1 MICRDLVNRIYTQPR
16 MNGLNGYL
24 ELARML
30 NVVTNVTYYVL
41 TALKRTC
48 EFQVLRRKHAK
59 LNLQVSAIP
68 RFSLCALIMSRYAN
82 PRCALIRDCFAV
94 PVTAYGLPTGRA
106 RHVLIRYVS
115 YFSLC
120 FCEKIVG
127 RISDPPTIA
136 DLRRASSSY
145 ILLHLYTASSERRH
159 TSRSMQSPR
168 QVLIFLWR
176 WGVVLLLCSTEQGC

>member
-68 RFSLCALIMSRYAN
+68 RFSL
-82 PRCALIRDCFAV
+82 
-94 PVTAYGLPTGRA
+94 
-106 RHVLIRYVS
+106 VL
-115 YFSLC
+115 
-120 FCEKIVG
+120 
-127 RISDPPTIA
+127 
-136 DLRRASSSY
+136 
-145 ILLHLYTASSERRH
+145 
-159 TSRSMQSPR
+159 
-168 QVLIFLWR
+168 
-176 WGVVLLLCSTEQGC
+176 